1 MFKFPLNVKK
11 NKDDVVFFFWQISFI
26 ENFTTQTVFMSHKL
40 VQNSR
45 KKMDCSPFFGYSN
58 YGTKSGNTIIL
69 P

>member
-1 MFKFPLNVKK
+1 MSK
-11 NKDDVVFFFWQISFI
+11 NYLQNNIFDRIIWQISFI

-40 VQNSR
+40 VQNNR